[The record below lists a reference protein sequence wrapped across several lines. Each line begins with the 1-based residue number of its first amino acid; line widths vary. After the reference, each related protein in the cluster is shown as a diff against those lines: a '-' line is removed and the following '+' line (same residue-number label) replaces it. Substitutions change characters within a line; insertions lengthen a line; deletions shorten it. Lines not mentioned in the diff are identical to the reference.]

1 MNPIKTL
8 PIKLFFIACAV
19 LCNIFV
25 SFSKENMVENKAPI
39 EKGQRPSTSDSKEG
53 RFENEALLGSGQR
66 LPAPVSEENMF
77 EKEDDQEDTVKVYY
91 LDEVVVTSSVK
102 ETNELKNMPTAVS
115 VVSPRQIHDLQIESL
130 PGLSAYIPNFFIPVY
145 GSKVSTPIYIR
156 GIGSRLGAE
165 PVSLYVDNVPSFNPS
180 AFDFEFQ
187 DIQRIEVLRGAQGT
201 LYGRNAIGGIV
212 NLYTLSP
219 LTFQGTNLM
228 VSGGNYGQFNA
239 KGSVYGKLS
248 DHFGISVGAY
258 YKRDDGYF
266 MNSYTGKKVDA
277 SENAGGRVKL
287 EWEVTP
293 SFKALLFGNY
303 DYVSGGAFPYMHKDS
318 TASNFNEPSSYDR
331 HLFTNGLSLEYT
343 GRGYSIHSTTG
354 FQYLKDDMKMD
365 QDYSPKSVFS
375 IRQMQEEHSLSQEIT
390 VKSDNDRRYRWVV
403 GAFGFY
409 DRRVIDT
416 PVSIKEDGMVAMQG
430 HLDVVN
436 NNPAIPVAI
445 AYASTQ
451 IDLPGVYT
459 KPSRG
464 AALFHQSTLQDIF
477 GWEGVSATAG
487 LRFDYEHTG
496 IEFFTESVN
505 GDINIMPKSAPPAMP
520 PIFVEADTTLQ
531 GNYSKD
537 YWEILPRFALK
548 YQFSP
553 RGMAYLS
560 ASKGYKAGGYNEQ
573 AFSRILQDALTQSIM
588 SKLMPGGTGAPD
600 GTGTTEEGSLGEQ
613 LSYVPETSWTYEL
626 GGRYEML
633 NRKLSFTYAL
643 YYSHVNDI
651 QITILEDQGTA
662 GREVKNAGE
671 SESKGFEFSLKYA
684 PSPKLSLYADYGFAD
699 ARFVD
704 YVAAED
710 VDYSGN
716 YIPFAPRH
724 TLSLGAS
731 YVHTF
736 ARGSLIDRLVGNIQ
750 YAGVGK
756 IYWTESNEDY
766 NGEELY
772 QPFYGVVNASVSAE
786 RAAFALEFWGKNLFD
801 ADYHSFYFEASDMTT
816 GAVNPFVQHGYP
828 ARLGATL
835 RYTLNR

>member
-1 MNPIKTL
+1 MNVMKQL
-8 PIKLFFIACAV
+8 PILFITLF
-19 LCNIFV
+19 CNIFI
-25 SFSKENMVENKAPI
+25 ALPG
-39 EKGQRPSTSDSKEG
+39 EKMP
-53 RFENEALLGSGQR
+53 
-66 LPAPVSEENMF
+66 
-77 EKEDDQEDTVKVYY
+77 EKEKDPKDTVKVYY

-102 ETNELKNMPTAVS
+102 ETNELKNMPAAVS
-115 VVSPRQIHDLQIESL
+115 VVSPRQIHDMQIESL

-156 GIGSRLGAE
+156 GIGTRLGAQT
-165 PVSLYVDNVPSFNPS
+165 VSLYVDNVPSFNPS

-219 LTFQGTNLM
+219 LSFQGTNLM

-266 MNSYTGKKVDA
+266 MNSYTGKKVDD

-331 HLFTNGLSLEYT
+331 HLFTNGLSLDYT
-343 GRGYSIHSTTG
+343 GNGYSIHSTTG

-375 IRQMQEEHSLSQEIT
+375 LNQKQSQYSVSQEVT
-390 VKSDNDRRYRWVV
+390 VKSDNDGNYRWVV

-409 DRRVIDT
+409 DHRKIDS
-416 PVSIKEDGMVAMQG
+416 PVALKEDMVAVMQRP
-430 HLDVVN
+430 LDMLMKGLGAPLRLV
-436 NNPAIPVAI
+436 
-445 AYASTQ
+445 YAGDR

-459 KPSRG
+459 KPARG
-464 AALFHQSTLQDIF
+464 AALFHQSTLNNLF
-477 GWEGVSATAG
+477 GVDGLSATAG
-487 LRFDYEHTG
+487 IRFDYEHTG
-496 IEFFTESVN
+496 LDYITESKGGN
-505 GDINIMPKSAPPAMP
+505 INMEFQIPGMSMP
-520 PIFVEADTTLQ
+520 PIFVKGDTLLK
-531 GNYSKD
+531 GNFSNDFWK
-537 YWEILPRFALK
+537 ILPKFALQ
-548 YQFSP
+548 YQMSP
-553 RGMAYLS
+553 TSQIYLS
-560 ASKGYKAGGYNEQ
+560 ASKGYKTGGYNEQ
-573 AFSRILQDALTQSIM
+573 VFSDVLQDALTESLMRNVFKMIPPNIKVPEMPSMGGGSSIE
-588 SKLMPGGTGAPD
+588 D
-600 GTGTTEEGSLGEQ
+600 R
-613 LSYVPETSWTYEL
+613 LSYDPETSWTYEL

-643 YYSHVNDI
+643 FYSHVNDI
-651 QITILEDQGTA
+651 QITILEDQGTS
-662 GREVKNAGE
+662 GRTVKNAGK
-671 SESKGFEFSLKYA
+671 SESKGFEFSLKYV
-684 PSPKLSLYADYGFAD
+684 PLQNLSLYADYGFAD

-704 YVAAED
+704 YEAAED

-724 TLSLGAS
+724 TLSVGAS

-766 NGEELY
+766 DGEELY

-786 RAAFALEFWGKNLFD
+786 RGAFALEFWGKNLFD

-828 ARLGATL
+828 TRLGATL
-835 RYTLNR
+835 RYTINR

>member
-1 MNPIKTL
+1 MNVMKQL
-8 PIKLFFIACAV
+8 PILFITLF
-19 LCNIFV
+19 CNIFIAL
-25 SFSKENMVENKAPI
+25 SG
-39 EKGQRPSTSDSKEG
+39 EKMP
-53 RFENEALLGSGQR
+53 
-66 LPAPVSEENMF
+66 
-77 EKEDDQEDTVKVYY
+77 EKETDPKDTVKVYY

-115 VVSPRQIHDLQIESL
+115 VVSPKQLRDMQIESL
-130 PGLSAYIPNFFIPVY
+130 PGLSTYIPNFFIPVY

-156 GIGSRLGAE
+156 GIGARLGAQT
-165 PVSLYVDNVPSFNPS
+165 VSMYVDNVPSFNPS

-219 LTFQGTNLM
+219 LSFQGTNLM
-228 VSGGNYGQFNA
+228 VGGGNYGQFNA
-239 KGSVYGKLS
+239 KGSVYGKLA
-248 DHFGISVGAY
+248 DNFGVSVGAY

-266 MNSYTGKKVDA
+266 MNSYTGRKVDA

-293 SFKALLFGNY
+293 TFKALLFGNY

-331 HLFTNGLSLEYT
+331 HLFTNGLSLDYT
-343 GRGYSIHSTTG
+343 GKGYSVHSTTG
-354 FQYLKDDMKMD
+354 YQYLKDDMKMD

-375 IRQMQEEHSLSQEIT
+375 IRQMQEQHSVSQEIT
-390 VKSDNDRRYRWVV
+390 VKSDAQRKYRWVV

-416 PVSIKEDGMVAMQG
+416 PVAIKKDGMVAMQG
-430 HLDVVN
+430 HLGAIN
-436 NNPAIPVAI
+436 NNPNIPVTI
-445 AYASTQ
+445 AYASDQ

-496 IEFFTESVN
+496 IDYFTESVN
-505 GDINIMPKSAPPAMP
+505 GDINIKPKSAPPAMP
-520 PIFVEADTTLQ
+520 PIFVETDTVMQ
-531 GNYSKD
+531 GSYSKD
-537 YWEILPRFALK
+537 FWNILPKFALK
-548 YQFSP
+548 YQFSSG
-553 RGMAYLS
+553 GMAYLS
-560 ASKGYKAGGYNEQ
+560 ASKGYKTGGYNEQ
-573 AFSRILQDALTQSIM
+573 AFSKILQNALAASVMRNVM
-588 SKLMPGGTGAPD
+588 SGMPGGGAGAP
-600 GTGTTEEGSLGEQ
+600 GGSGTTDVVPLEEQ
-613 LSYVPETSWTYEL
+613 LSYDPETSWTYEL

-633 NRKLSFTYAL
+633 SRKLSFTYAIF
-643 YYSHVNDI
+643 YSRVNNI
-651 QITILEDQGTA
+651 QIIKLEDQGTS
-662 GREVKNAGE
+662 GRTVKNAGK
-671 SESKGFEFSLKYA
+671 SESKGFELSLKYV
-684 PSPKLSLYADYGFAD
+684 PLQNLSLYADYGFAD

-704 YVAAED
+704 YEAAEE

-716 YIPFAPRH
+716 YIPFAPQH
-724 TLSLGAS
+724 TLSLGAG
-731 YVHTF
+731 YVHNF
-736 ARGSLIDRLVGNIQ
+736 GKRSFINRLIANIQ
-750 YAGVGK
+750 YSGVGK
-756 IYWTESNEDY
+756 IYWTESNQDY
-766 NGEELY
+766 NGEELH
-772 QPFYGVVNASVSAE
+772 QPFYGLVNASVSAE
-786 RAAFALEFWGKNLFD
+786 RGAFALEFWGKNLFD

-828 ARLGATL
+828 TRLGVTL
-835 RYTLNR
+835 RYTMNR